1 MPLWSNSF
9 ELFLNKPSSVDIM
22 VSNPRLWNH
31 IFSKSENFKNAF
43 FANPDSRLETV
54 SIIIALSISREGGE
68 KVIWGQLEFLTARNF
83 SQLIFI
89 YLKFIFLLLYWFES
103 FLAECLFL
111 FYLKCNASMFP
122 LHFNQSLQP
131 KIRSL

>member
-1 MPLWSNSF
+1 
-9 ELFLNKPSSVDIM
+9 M

-54 SIIIALSISREGGE
+54 SIIIALSISREGGD

-83 SQLIFI
+83 TQLIFI
-89 YLKFIFLLLYWFES
+89 YLKFIFLFKCFHSTLTSLY
-103 FLAECLFL
+103 
-111 FYLKCNASMFP
+111 
-122 LHFNQSLQP
+122 NQRFVRYNILVLMQVSP
-131 KIRSL
+131 